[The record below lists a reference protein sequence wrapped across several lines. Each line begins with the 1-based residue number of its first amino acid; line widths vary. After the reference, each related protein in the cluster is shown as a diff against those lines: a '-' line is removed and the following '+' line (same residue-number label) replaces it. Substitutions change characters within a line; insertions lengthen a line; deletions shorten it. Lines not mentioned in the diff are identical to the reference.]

1 MLRLSS
7 KRWGLS
13 VVPVVVVFAAACG
26 GSSDSAPDAQ
36 AALPSETPAAQPAP
50 AAEGPPEEKNGR
62 RAESG
67 DSVSVFYHG
76 TLDSGDVF
84 DSSRDRGAPF
94 SFVIGF
100 GQVIAGFDAAVIGLR
115 VGDVVTVTIPPLDA
129 YGDPDPAL
137 IIDVPLDQA
146 PAGVQVGDPVSFIG
160 GAAGTVVEITNDI
173 VRVDAN
179 HPLAGETLTFEIE
192 LLSIE

>member
-13 VVPVVVVFAAACG
+13 AVPVVVVFAAACG

-36 AALPSETPAAQPAP
+36 AALPSETPAAQLAP
-50 AAEGPPEEKNGR
+50 AAEGPPEETNGR

-67 DSVSVFYHG
+67 DSVFYHG
-76 TLDSGDVF
+76 TLDGGDIF

-94 SFVIGF
+94 SFVVGL
-100 GQVIAGFDAAVIGLR
+100 GQVIAGFDAAVIGLS
-115 VGDVVTVTIPPLDA
+115 VGDVVTVAIPPVDA

-146 PAGVQVGDPVSFIG
+146 PPGVQVGGPVSFGG
-160 GAAGTVVEITNDI
+160 GAAGTVVEITDDI